1 MANLKKVSEFTIIS
15 SSSVQGND
23 IFYFV
28 HRVGGSTA
36 SYALQFSD
44 LFVATNNLTTDIKF
58 YNNTLYI
65 TNGKVGVNK
74 TNPLAD
80 LDINGDII
88 AEDVTFDTIDSDE
101 ADIDTIEA
109 GVITSKSTPQAT
121 YQELI
126 NILYPVGHIYMSIV
140 STNPNTL
147 FGVGT
152 WVAWG
157 EGRVPVSKASSGTFQ
172 TVESVGGNENVT
184 LTANQSGLRE
194 HNHSIT
200 DPGHN
205 HDYTKR
211 SGTTSVENEQSQIS
225 VNRNTATDQTSLK
238 VTGITI
244 NNVAAQSAIEPVS
257 LLQPYIVCY
266 MWKRTA

>member
-1 MANLKKVSEFTIIS
+1 MANLKKISEFTIIS

-74 TNPLAD
+74 TNPVAE
-80 LDINGDII
+80 LDVNGDII
-88 AEDVTFDTIDSDE
+88 AEDVIFDTIDSDE
-101 ADIDTIEA
+101 ADIETIEA
-109 GVITSKSTPQAT
+109 GVITSKSTPQT
-121 YQELI
+121 THHELI
-126 NILYPVGHIYMSIV
+126 NILYPVGHIYMSAV
-140 STNPNTL
+140 ATNPNTL

-157 EGRVPVSKASSGTFQ
+157 QGRVPVGKAESGTFQ
-172 TVESVGGNENVT
+172 TVESIGGNENVT

-194 HNHSIT
+194 HTHLIT
-200 DPGHN
+200 DPGHS

-211 SGTTSVENEQSQIS
+211 NTTTSVENEQSQVS
-225 VNRNTATDQTSLK
+225 VNRNTETDQTSTE

-244 NNVAAQSAIEPVS
+244 NNVAAQNAIDSVS